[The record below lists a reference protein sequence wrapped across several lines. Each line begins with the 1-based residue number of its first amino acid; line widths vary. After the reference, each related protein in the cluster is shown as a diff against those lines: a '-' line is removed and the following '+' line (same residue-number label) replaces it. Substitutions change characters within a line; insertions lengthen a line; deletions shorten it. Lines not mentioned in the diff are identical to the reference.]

1 MGGKGIGRLLWLDF
15 FEEIHVNSVF
25 DKGGERKRRRFRFV
39 LSLDDQVQDLQVTSA
54 TPETS
59 TSFFVRF
66 SGLRDNGYRDKFPG
80 RGNFVFQHFT
90 SHFLPIFIGTRCP
103 QVEVHIGSETR
114 QYPEA
119 INAIVRRR
127 ESEIPLDTQQY
138 GMLYLTLMECDKVAS
153 ADLKGSHFVHF
164 IAHDRTVYSQ
174 NIDGKLGLKYFG
186 LEEDRVF
193 HGILRGQF
201 LDESVNQ

>member
-1 MGGKGIGRLLWLDF
+1 M
-15 FEEIHVNSVF
+15 
-25 DKGGERKRRRFRFV
+25 
-39 LSLDDQVQDLQVTSA
+39 
-54 TPETS
+54 
-59 TSFFVRF
+59 
-66 SGLRDNGYRDKFPG
+66 
-80 RGNFVFQHFT
+80 
-90 SHFLPIFIGTRCP
+90 
-103 QVEVHIGSETR
+103 EVHIGSETR

-174 NIDGKLGLKYFG
+174 NIDGKSGLKYFG